1 MRKGNEIIQ
10 KLKEI
15 SSKSNTTTMT
25 RKIFTSEKSKS
36 VSESSS
42 ATRDHSAKSRP
53 PKPVKNTVKLPPLS
67 ISVYATT
74 ETEIPF
80 FISSSTSSPNLIL
93 GGGNSSLGSNP
104 LSPSFGPN
112 RYNKCVVIV
121 SIIFVFES
129 VTLLN
134 MIIHIIL
141 FPCPVLCTALNFVC
155 ISFLF
160 RFVLVAFID
169 FYIMYRHNVTLLLSQ
184 HHF

>member
-1 MRKGNEIIQ
+1 MRKGDEIIQ

-36 VSESSS
+36 MNSESSS
-42 ATRDHSAKSRP
+42 VTRDHSAKSRP
-53 PKPVKNTVKLPPLS
+53 PKPVKSTVKLPPLS

-93 GGGNSSLGSNP
+93 GGGNGPLGSNS

-112 RYNKCVVIV
+112 R
-121 SIIFVFES
+121 
-129 VTLLN
+129 
-134 MIIHIIL
+134 
-141 FPCPVLCTALNFVC
+141 
-155 ISFLF
+155 
-160 RFVLVAFID
+160 
-169 FYIMYRHNVTLLLSQ
+169 
-184 HHF
+184 